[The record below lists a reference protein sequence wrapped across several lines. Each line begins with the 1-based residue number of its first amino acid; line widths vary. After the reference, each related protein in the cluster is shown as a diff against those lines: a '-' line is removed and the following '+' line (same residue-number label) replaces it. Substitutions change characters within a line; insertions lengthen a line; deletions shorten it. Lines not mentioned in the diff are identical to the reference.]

1 MLLYPLRFWMAV
13 IICEASQK
21 GQRIYKSKNK
31 STINSLRHDCMLHFP
46 WYFHFR
52 TRSTNVDV
60 TLAESL
66 IASFAR
72 KRNMQHCI
80 WVKVPSAVCD
90 GVDLWWHGL
99 HRKASRLWMWK
110 LSKKCRG
117 LQSSNVMLQQIP
129 EWWTASNLWATL
141 PRWVSYHV
149 RSRAV
154 LICVG
159 WTMKPC

>member
-1 MLLYPLRFWMAV
+1 MLLYPLRFWIAV
-13 IICEASQK
+13 IICEASRK

-31 STINSLRHDCMLHFP
+31 STINSRKAWRHVTFSMILSLQNQIP
-46 WYFHFR
+46 
-52 TRSTNVDV
+52 NVDV

-110 LSKKCRG
+110 LSKKYRG
-117 LQSSNVMLQQIP
+117 LQSSNLMLQQIP